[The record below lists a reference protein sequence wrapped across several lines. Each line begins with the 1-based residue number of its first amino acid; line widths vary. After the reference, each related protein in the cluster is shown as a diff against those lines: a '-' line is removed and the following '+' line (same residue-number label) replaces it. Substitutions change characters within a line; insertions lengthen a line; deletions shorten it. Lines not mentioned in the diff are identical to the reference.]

1 MNLTLRRIATNSNET
16 LGILSV
22 NGEVFCHTL
31 EDEHR
36 TIKVANETCI
46 PSGTYEIKLRPPNE
60 GNVNKKYSEKFG
72 AMHRGMLWLQDVEN
86 FTWIYIHMGNTE
98 KHTSGCILVGQQSYI
113 DDQGRLTI
121 QRSEA
126 AYRHLYKSVVDAAE
140 NSELTIHI
148 LDDEN

>member
-16 LGILSV
+16 LGVLSV
-22 NGEVFCHTL
+22 NGATFCHTL

-36 TIKVANETCI
+36 TVKVPNETCI
-46 PSGTYEIKLRPPNE
+46 PAGTYEIKVRHKSE
-60 GNVNKKYSEKFG
+60 GGVNRKYSSKFG
-72 AMHRGMLWLQDVEN
+72 TMHRGMLWLQDVEN

-98 KHTSGCILVGQQSYI
+98 GHTSGCILVGQQSLI
-113 DDQGRLTI
+113 SDQGRLTI

-140 NSELTIHI
+140 NNELTIHI
-148 LDDEN
+148 IDDEM